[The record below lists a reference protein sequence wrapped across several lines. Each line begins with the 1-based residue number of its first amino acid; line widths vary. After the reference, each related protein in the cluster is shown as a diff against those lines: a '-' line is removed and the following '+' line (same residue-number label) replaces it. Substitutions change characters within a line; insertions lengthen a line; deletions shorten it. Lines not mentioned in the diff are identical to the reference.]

1 MQEPIE
7 IALALALQAH
17 QGQKDKGGKVYILH
31 PLRLM
36 MQFSD
41 ETLQIIAILHD
52 VVEDS
57 DITIEQLKE
66 KGFTQEII
74 DALNTLT
81 KQRNETYEHFIQ
93 RVSVNPLAIKVK
105 LADLKDNLNITR
117 ISGDL
122 SQKDLERLNKYR
134 LALSYL
140 EFRQI
145 EEMKKK

>member
-57 DITIEQLKE
+57 DITLEQLKE
-66 KGFTQEII
+66 KGFKQEII

-81 KQRNETYEHFIQ
+81 RQPNETYKHFIQ
-93 RVSVNPLAIKVK
+93 RVSENPLAIQVK
-105 LADLKDNLNITR
+105 LADLKDNLNTTR

-134 LALSYL
+134 AALSFL
-140 EFRQI
+140 ESCS
-145 EEMKKK
+145 

>member
-57 DITIEQLKE
+57 DITLEQLKE
-66 KGFTQEII
+66 KGFKPEII
-74 DALNTLT
+74 EALN
-81 KQRNETYEHFIQ
+81 KQPDETYEHFIQ
-93 RVSVNPLAIKVK
+93 RVSENPLAIQVK

-122 SQKDLERLNKYR
+122 SQKDLKRLNKYR
-134 LALSYL
+134 AALSFL
-140 EFRQI
+140 ASLS
-145 EEMKKK
+145 